1 MQLNRDI
8 AITWLGHAT
17 FKILSPGKK
26 TVIIDPWLQQNPSC
40 PEDRKKVDTLDLMLV
55 THGHFDHI
63 ADAVVL
69 AKQHKPKVVGVV
81 EVCQWLSSKGVEN
94 TIGMN
99 KGGTVNVEGIN
110 ITMVQ
115 AEHTSSI
122 SDNGEMLYG
131 GEPIGYVI
139 EFENGF
145 KIYDAGDT
153 NVFGDMRII
162 ADLYRP
168 DLVMLPI
175 GDHYTMSPREAA
187 YACRLLSAKLVIPIH
202 YGTFP
207 ILTGTPAKLREL
219 TRDIP
224 GLEVLDLKP
233 GDTLQ

>member
-1 MQLNRDI
+1 MKLDRDI
-8 AITWLGHAT
+8 AITWLGHST
-17 FKILSPGKK
+17 FKILSPGRK
-26 TVIIDPWLQQNPSC
+26 TVLIDPWLQQNPSC
-40 PEDRKKVDTLDLMLV
+40 PEEHKKIDRVDLMLI

-63 ADAVVL
+63 ADAVTV

-81 EVCQWLSSKGVEN
+81 EICQWLGSKGVEN

-99 KGGTVNVEGIN
+99 KGGTVNVDGIN

-122 SDNGEMLYG
+122 SDNGQILYG
-131 GEPIGYVI
+131 GEPIGFII

-187 YACRLLSAKLVIPIH
+187 YACRLLSAKLVVPIH

-207 ILTGTPAKLREL
+207 ALTGTPAKLREL

-224 GLEVLDLKP
+224 GLEVIDLKP
-233 GDTLQ
+233 GETLK